1 MLDKEFKDFP
11 SEKSVSIDNNIW
23 DLVIR
28 INVEP
33 YKLAYSKKSKDEGEQ
48 AKIEEAKKKL
58 EDFAKKT
65 AEKFGKFRSM
75 FYSSPMEKMLKE
87 LNDKK
92 SPEKMTINLNEETKM
107 HLLPMKDRIFL
118 IYGLNFKQYTDVSLV
133 KVLIQE
139 IEESKRHVNGCVGV
153 SHYDETKEIPDYIVN
168 VDKAKNYSNGLL
180 VFMLMAN
187 KLDKLRPK
195 FHKFVFLKD
204 YIQFHVHSIKTFLHI
219 RMTKK
224 AKYLGD
230 KLNACKIIP
239 EDYFKKMRDINF
251 FLKQE
256 KNEKKKEIFNQETKK
271 INV

>member
-1 MLDKEFKDFP
+1 MLDKEYPDFP
-11 SEKSVSIDNNIW
+11 SEKSVSIDNTIW

-33 YKLAYSKKSKDEGEQ
+33 HKLAYSKKSKDEGEQ

-58 EDFAKKT
+58 AEFAEKT
-65 AEKFGKFRSM
+65 AQKFGVFRSK
-75 FYSSPMEKMLKE
+75 FYSSPFEKMLTELKE
-87 LNDKK
+87 KK
-92 SPEKMTINLNEETKM
+92 TPSLMTINLNDKTKM
-107 HLLPMKDRIFL
+107 HLLPMKDRVFL
-118 IYGLNFKQYTDVSLV
+118 IYGLNFEQFTDVSLV
-133 KVLIQE
+133 KVLLQE
-139 IEESKRHVNGCVGV
+139 VEESKRHVNACVSV
-153 SHYDETKEIPDYIVN
+153 THYDETKEIPDYVVN

-180 VFMLMAN
+180 VFMLMVE

-195 FHKFVFLKD
+195 FPKFVFLKD
-204 YIQFHVHSIKTFLHI
+204 YIQFHIHSIKTFLHI

-224 AKYLGD
+224 AKYLQD

-251 FLKQE
+251 YLKQE
-256 KNEKKKEIFNQETKK
+256 KNERKKEIFAQETKK